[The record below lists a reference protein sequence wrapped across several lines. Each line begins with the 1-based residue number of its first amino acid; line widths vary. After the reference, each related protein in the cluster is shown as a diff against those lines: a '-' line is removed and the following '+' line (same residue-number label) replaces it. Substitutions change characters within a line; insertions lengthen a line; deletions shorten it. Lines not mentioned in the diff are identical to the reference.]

1 MERPDRKLYEL
12 DTSLPEEC
20 RKRLGEARA
29 AWVKKHAERDVEAW
43 KQEHPGPGYW
53 DNPIAIDRYEEYCE
67 RLGERAEAR
76 WAETFDKEVLPRALE
91 RFMEELGSE

>member
-1 MERPDRKLYEL
+1 MERPDQKLYEL

-29 AWVKKHAERDVEAW
+29 AWIKKQVEREMKAW
-43 KQEHPGPGYW
+43 KQKNPAPEYW
-53 DNPIAIDRYEEYCE
+53 ENPIAIDRYEEYCE
-67 RLGERAEAR
+67 RLEERAETR
-76 WAETFDKEVLPRALE
+76 WAETFDKEMWPRTLE